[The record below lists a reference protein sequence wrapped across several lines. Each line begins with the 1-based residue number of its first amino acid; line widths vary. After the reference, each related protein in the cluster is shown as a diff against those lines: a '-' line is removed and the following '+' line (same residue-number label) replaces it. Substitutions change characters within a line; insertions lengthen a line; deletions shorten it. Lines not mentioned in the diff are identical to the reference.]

1 MSMRQVLLAVALAGA
16 AASPLALHAQTPARK
31 IVCWTDENGHRA
43 CGDRVPPQY
52 ARQERQ
58 VYDRSGRVVETIERQ
73 KTPDEIAEAERRAAE
88 QEAGRKR
95 AQEQAA
101 YDRFLLTSFAS
112 VAELERTRD
121 ERLSTL
127 NGRLGLAEKSLAD
140 NEEGIRQLQE
150 QIAAAEQQ
158 PEKKVPQRLT
168 RKLAEFERTL
178 ADNRRAV
185 EKLKGERDQVVLK
198 FATDIARYRE
208 LTEDQTPPDDAAEGR
223 PAD

>member
-16 AASPLALHAQTPARK
+16 AASPLALHAQASARK

-58 VYDRSGRVVETIERQ
+58 VYDASGRIVETIERQ
-73 KTPDEIAEAERRAAE
+73 RTPNEIAEAERRAAE

-101 YDRFLLTSFAS
+101 YDRFLVTSFAS
-112 VAELERTRD
+112 VTELERTRD

-127 NGRLGLAEKSLAD
+127 NGRLGLAEKSLAE
-140 NEEGIRQLQE
+140 NEKGIHQLQE

-208 LTEDQTPPDDAAEGR
+208 LTAEPTPRDDAAEGQ

>member
-16 AASPLALHAQTPARK
+16 AANPLALHAQAPARK

-58 VYDRSGRVVETIERQ
+58 VYDQSGRVVETIERQ
-73 KTPDEIAEAERRAAE
+73 KTPDEIAEAERRTAE

-150 QIAAAEQQ
+150 QIAAAKQQ
-158 PEKKVPQRLT
+158 PEMKVPQRLT

-178 ADNRRAV
+178 EGNRRAV

-198 FATDIARYRE
+198 FASDIARYRE
-208 LTEDQTPPDDAAEGR
+208 LTEEPAPRDAAAES
-223 PAD
+223 PAAD